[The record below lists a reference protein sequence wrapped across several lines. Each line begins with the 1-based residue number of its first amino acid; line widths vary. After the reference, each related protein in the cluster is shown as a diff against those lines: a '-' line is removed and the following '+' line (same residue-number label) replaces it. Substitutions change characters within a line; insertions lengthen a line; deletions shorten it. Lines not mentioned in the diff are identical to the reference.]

1 MGRQAVGRPVRDRA
15 APGRA
20 VGITGL
26 AVASAFGRGMAA
38 LEAGVFAGVPAFA
51 PVTRFGVGKY
61 RIGVA
66 AELPGAGSLLDELVA
81 VTEEACAA
89 AEVRRAEAGR
99 AGVGRGGTP
108 LLVGLHREPGLARLP
123 RWGRQPADS
132 SAGLAVALAEKC
144 GLAGAPRAYTTACVS
159 ASTALID
166 AASMIVTGRADRVVV
181 AAGSLVTEDDFAM
194 FDAGRALA
202 ADGVVRPF
210 SAGRKG
216 LLLGDGVAAAVLE
229 ADPDR
234 PLATLAGW
242 GRAGDGYHVCQPH
255 PDGTGMAR
263 AIATALD
270 RAGLGPAELG
280 YVNAHGTGTPHND
293 AAEAAAL
300 HRALGPHAARIPV
313 SSTKALHGHVLEA
326 SGLLELAVTVA
337 ALRAGR
343 LPVNAGHLGPDC
355 DLDLVLAPRGTD
367 ARHALSLNAAFGGA
381 NTALVVTA

>member
-1 MGRQAVGRPVRDRA
+1 MTA
-15 APGRA
+15 
-20 VGITGL
+20 L
-26 AVASAFGRGMAA
+26 AD
-38 LEAGVFAGVPAFA
+38 GVFAGVPAFA
-51 PVTRFGVGKY
+51 PVTRFGVDKY

-66 AELPGAGSLLDELVA
+66 AQLPGAGPLLDELVA
-81 VTEEACAA
+81 VIDDAC
-89 AEVRRAEAGR
+89 AEAGVDR
-99 AGVGRGGTP
+99 AGTP

-132 SAGLAVALAEKC
+132 SAGLAAALAETC

-166 AASMIVTGRADRVVV
+166 AAAMLRTGRADRVVV

-216 LLLGDGVAAAVLE
+216 LLLGDGVAAVVLE
-229 ADPDR
+229 ADHES
-234 PLATLAGW
+234 PLATLVGW

-263 AIATALD
+263 AITTALH
-270 RAGLGPAELG
+270 RAGLAPAEVG

-300 HRALGPHAARIPV
+300 HRALGPDVARIPV

-343 LPVNAGHLGPDC
+343 LPVNTGHLGPDC
-355 DLDLVLAPRGTD
+355 DLDLVLTPRATD
-367 ARHALSLNAAFGGA
+367 ARYALSLNAAFGGA
-381 NTALVVTA
+381 NTALVVRV

>member
-1 MGRQAVGRPVRDRA
+1 MPDEPAGTGTGSAGIRSGHPLRPRS
-15 APGRA
+15 

-26 AVASAFGRGMAA
+26 AVASAFGRGLPA
-38 LEAGVFAGVPAFA
+38 LASGLAAGVPAFA
-51 PVTRFGVGKY
+51 PVTRFAAGKY

-66 AELPGAGSLLDELVA
+66 AELPGAGSLLDELIA
-81 VTEEACAA
+81 VVDQACEEAGL
-89 AEVRRAEAGR
+89 RDRGTTTMLL
-99 AGVGRGGTP
+99 GV
-108 LLVGLHREPGLARLP
+108 HREPGLARLP
-123 RWGRQPADS
+123 RWGRNPADS

-166 AASMIVTGRADRVVV
+166 AASMIRTGRADRVVV

-216 LLLGDGVAAAVLE
+216 LLLGDGIAAAVLE

-234 PLATLAGW
+234 PLATLSGW
-242 GRAGDGYHVCQPH
+242 GRAGDAYHVCQPH

-263 AIATALD
+263 AITDALD
-270 RAGLGPAELG
+270 RAGLTPAAVG

-326 SGLLELAVTVA
+326 SGLLELAVTVS

-355 DLDLVLAPRGTD
+355 DLDLVLTPRATD

>member
-1 MGRQAVGRPVRDRA
+1 MPDEPAGTGTGTAGIRSGHPLRPRS
-15 APGRA
+15 

-26 AVASAFGRGMAA
+26 AVASAFGRGLPA
-38 LEAGVFAGVPAFA
+38 LEAGLAAGVPAFA
-51 PVTRFGVGKY
+51 PVTRFPADKY

-66 AELPGAGSLLDELVA
+66 AELPGAGSLLDELIA
-81 VTEEACAA
+81 VVDQACEEAGL
-89 AEVRRAEAGR
+89 RDRGTTTLLL
-99 AGVGRGGTP
+99 GV
-108 LLVGLHREPGLARLP
+108 HREPGLARLP
-123 RWGRQPADS
+123 RWGRDPAAS
-132 SAGLAVALAEKC
+132 SAGLAVTLAGKC
-144 GLAGAPRAYTTACVS
+144 GLAGSPRAYTTACVS

-166 AASMIVTGRADRVVV
+166 AASMIRTGRADRVVV

-216 LLLGDGVAAAVLE
+216 LLLGDGVAAVVLE
-229 ADPDR
+229 ADPHR
-234 PLATLAGW
+234 PLTTLSGW
-242 GRAGDGYHVCQPH
+242 GRAGDAYHVCQPH

-263 AIATALD
+263 AITDALD
-270 RAGLGPAELG
+270 RAGLTPAAVG

-326 SGLLELAVTVA
+326 SGLLELAVTVS
-337 ALRAGR
+337 ALRTGR

-355 DLDLVLAPRGTD
+355 DLDLVLTPRATD